1 LNYTAPGL
9 NDPYAENVRVSSQH
23 YCFNLIRDANVVI
36 QSLIFWYYFMTTI
49 FSALPLEI
57 YHTNI
62 FPHLT
67 GLEIRNFSL
76 VSRTVLEAVI
86 NYQQN
91 DISLAGKNIITIPGS
106 IPALLY
112 LRQRMDIIPK
122 LPKFFVDQL
131 NAAREAVSKAGYDAN
146 DISRFIQCANDHH
159 CAPLTASIVPFDFNT
174 KKIQGEGTTCGSLG
188 AAFTAAIGGVTD
200 NSDSLALIRIILAH
214 PNAANISVSSFGWAL
229 WNARLHGNTEVE
241 KAILSHPIVAKIF
254 PAEGDFGL
262 GKQLTFAV
270 WRTKPEIVEIILSLP
285 NAVNI
290 PAEGEGS
297 LVESLSIGLGRILFN
312 AIHNGNLKP
321 ARAFLSLPNAA
332 NLPAYWSAL
341 IADLRTAVQA
351 SCQR

>member
-1 LNYTAPGL
+1 
-9 NDPYAENVRVSSQH
+9 
-23 YCFNLIRDANVVI
+23 
-36 QSLIFWYYFMTTI
+36 MTTI
-49 FSALPLEI
+49 SHALPPEI

-67 GLEIRNFSL
+67 GLEILNFSL

-122 LPKFFVDQL
+122 LPKFFVDKL
-131 NAAREAVSKAGYDAN
+131 NAAREAVSKAGCDPN
-146 DISRFIQCANDHH
+146 DISFFIQYANKNRSSS
-159 CAPLTASIVPFDFNT
+159 LTASIVPFDFNT
-174 KKIQGEGTTCGSLG
+174 KKIPGQAEGIEYHSLG
-188 AAFTAAIGGVTD
+188 GALKAAIQDVID
-200 NSDSLALIRIILAH
+200 NTNSLALVRVILAH
-214 PNAANISVSSFGWAL
+214 PNAANISVNAFGYAL
-229 WNARLHGNTEVE
+229 MYARRHASREVE
-241 KAILSHPIVAKIF
+241 KTILSHPIVAKIF

-270 WRTKPEIVEIILSLP
+270 WRTKPELVEIILSLP

-297 LVESLSIGLGRILFN
+297 LVESLNIGLGRILFN